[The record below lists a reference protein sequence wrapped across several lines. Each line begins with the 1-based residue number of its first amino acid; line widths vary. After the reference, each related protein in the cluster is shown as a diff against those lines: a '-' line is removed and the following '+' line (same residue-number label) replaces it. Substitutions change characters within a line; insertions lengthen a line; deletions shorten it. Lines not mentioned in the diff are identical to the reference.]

1 MRRTARRDL
10 LLVAADW
17 RTRTLVLAE
26 MEEAGYDVAAV
37 PGMRLGAKALLSGL
51 VAPAVILIDALD
63 DEDATPERVSDLLD
77 AAPDAPAILVTGAYG
92 RAAWEP
98 LRPRVAAL
106 LHRPVTIGQIV
117 AAVQRLLPPP

>member
-17 RTRTLVLAE
+17 RNRTLGLAGFGGG
-26 MEEAGYDVAAV
+26 GYDVAAV

-51 VAPAVILIDALD
+51 VAPAVILIDVLD
-63 DEDATPERVSDLLD
+63 DEDATPERVSDLLE
-77 AAPDAPAILVTGAYG
+77 AAPDVPAILVTGAYD

-106 LHRPVTIGQIV
+106 LHRP
-117 AAVQRLLPPP
+117 